1 MSDTCGT
8 HRKDEKRKKGFS
20 RKTRRYETTLN
31 KQHRIRVILQ
41 WILKRIDVRL
51 TGFLWLSRWISG
63 EVLRQQ
69 RDNISGVFLTV

>member
-1 MSDTCGT
+1 MSETCGT
-8 HRKDEKRKKGFS
+8 HRKNEKHKKHFN

-31 KQHRIRVILQ
+31 TQHRIRIILK

-51 TGFLWLSRWISG
+51 IGFLWLSRWTSG

-69 RDNISGVFLTV
+69 CDKISRIFLTV